1 MIFKKIEKNNY
12 RNNQY
17 INMHP
22 NMQATIRVTGS
33 TCSKL
38 PNGKYYL
45 CFAMPSEICVGQINT
60 DDSVTGLRVSF
71 FDCDDC
77 DDCDYDLNVESLMA
91 CSGEVVSMY
100 ISDDSDEKS
109 DDDSDD
115 ESNDEIISYLL
126 DMMKLEY
133 NTHWNC
139 ETCKS
144 RRVCGCG
151 CDDDHD
157 GWDEPDNWITL

>member
-1 MIFKKIEKNNY
+1 
-12 RNNQY
+12 
-17 INMHP
+17 MHE
-22 NMQATIRVTGS
+22 NMQVTVNVTGS

-38 PNGKYYL
+38 PNGKYCL
-45 CFAMPSEICVGQINT
+45 CFRMPNEISVGQINA
-60 DDSVTGLRVSF
+60 DGSLTGLRVSF
-71 FDCDDC
+71 LSCYDCDDC
-77 DDCDYDLNVESLMA
+77 EYDYNVESLTA

-100 ISDDSDEKS
+100 YSADSDGKS
-109 DDDSDD
+109 ADSADSDD

-133 NTHWNC
+133 NTHWDC
-139 ETCKS
+139 DTCKS

-157 GWDEPDNWITL
+157 GWDGPDNWITL